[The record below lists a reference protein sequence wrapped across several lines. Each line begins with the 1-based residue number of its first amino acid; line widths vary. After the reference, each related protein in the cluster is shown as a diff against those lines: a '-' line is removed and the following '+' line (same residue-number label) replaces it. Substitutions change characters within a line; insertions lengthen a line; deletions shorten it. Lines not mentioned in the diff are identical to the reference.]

1 MAELSH
7 GQSIEE
13 VASEVARLLT
23 SPGSAVREAGS
34 SLTFETT
41 LSIRGLSRRL
51 FGGDIWAVDGG
62 QALVADA
69 RCLQVYVTRSSRVC
83 FSGGRSVVEEQ
94 DPLQAWLLGPVA
106 PRPSIVAPV
115 APDCSVDI
123 NLLREWG
130 EWAAASR
137 CVSSSARPGD
147 LVLVDGDLEPDW
159 RISPTWLEGLME
171 RAQEKQVALIG
182 VTKHTG
188 LSWGGSPLLS
198 VLEGLSD
205 PRSLWWVPVAHSPS
219 VQVVVARLD
228 PDARFAF
235 RVDLPSSADPESCL
249 SALSTVCDDAAFPG
263 YPYPLSAA
271 DRLAACPGWVRDE
284 MWARMEELLDGAGV
298 PEDMR
303 ERAFADRHRL
313 MERY

>member
-123 NLLREWG
+123 NLLREWV

-137 CVSSSARPGD
+137 CVSSARPGD

-263 YPYPLSAA
+263 YPYPLSSA

-313 MERY
+313 MER